1 MLSLTRELTIWR
13 SVDLSKGKLVALS
26 PAEIQ
31 TGISIART
39 VASYTPASVVVCPVL
54 DFTGMALGN
63 YAEAQ
68 AEAAQ
73 NQWQS
78 SVMTHLTT
86 VQSSVGAIQGSM
98 AVIGLGSVAG
108 VALSAVNLYH
118 MMKLRQDV
126 KQLKLEVK
134 SGFIDLKQALKDQGA
149 EIIQRID
156 QVAKDVKFQH
166 HQTIL
171 VQAYGLFMQAINC
184 LRGAVKLQDVNRR
197 NAQIDLA
204 KGMLFHSLANYG
216 NPQLLEDTC
225 SAGQLRR
232 RECAWAIDQAITMTH
247 QFQGDYEVVS
257 DRLSHLQDKIRQDL
271 LIVMERCETEDELD
285 FLFPEITRIHNHDLV
300 VLDSWKAHVDW
311 TRALSLEDLKLLSRA
326 DLSNSEV
333 TVSPDALSEAIPQ
346 GIADTTADAVPPE
359 QVLYENLKHKSHYLS
374 LRDQLK
380 FMVKP
385 DSRRGHESYITQQA
399 TASGYKALAPSN
411 WQAIPDLTVA
421 NLYWYFK
428 NKEAQA

>member
-216 NPQLLEDTC
+216 NPQL
-225 SAGQLRR
+225 
-232 RECAWAIDQAITMTH
+232 
-247 QFQGDYEVVS
+247 
-257 DRLSHLQDKIRQDL
+257 
-271 LIVMERCETEDELD
+271 
-285 FLFPEITRIHNHDLV
+285 
-300 VLDSWKAHVDW
+300 
-311 TRALSLEDLKLLSRA
+311 
-326 DLSNSEV
+326 
-333 TVSPDALSEAIPQ
+333 
-346 GIADTTADAVPPE
+346 DAVPPE

-399 TASGYKALAPSN
+399 TASSLKALAPSN

-428 NKEAQA
+428 NKEAQG